1 MKLSQY
7 EVDAL
12 TEVINIGLGQAAN
25 SLNEIMEHHVALSVP
40 KLDIYDIN
48 DPELNKHI
56 FENTEISS
64 VRQNFNGEFS
74 GSASLLF
81 PDKSAKNLVAN
92 VTGEELDSPDLD
104 SIRSSTLLEIGNI
117 VINAIMGTIGNLLNS
132 NLEFSLPEYQKNKG
146 LRKLFIDEN
155 TTDKQKIVVLAETNF
170 SLEKLKVDGFI
181 LLIFEVKAID
191 FLIKMIKRYID
202 E

>member
-1 MKLSQY
+1 MQLSQF

-25 SLNEIMEHHVALSVP
+25 SLNEIMEHHVELNVP

-48 DPELNKHI
+48 DPELSKHI

-117 VINAIMGTIGNLLNS
+117 VINAIMGTIGNLLKS
-132 NLEFSLPEYQKNKG
+132 NLEFLLPEYQKSKDF
-146 LRKLFIDEN
+146 RKFFIN
-155 TTDKQKIVVLAETNF
+155 TDKSNQQSLVVLAETNF

-191 FLIKMIKRYID
+191 FLIKMINKYID